1 MTRSFSLRI
10 GIGLIVLAGA
20 VAVYQIIDS
29 LVPHPLP
36 VYMAL
41 PELTL
46 TDQDGQT
53 YDLNQTRGKVVVLSL
68 VYTHCPDICPLTTAK
83 MRQIQ
88 QQIHLAGLDSQVQLV
103 TFTVDPARDT
113 PAVLKQFAAL
123 FNADPSNWVFLTGTS
138 DQIDVLIKV
147 LNLYV
152 ARVYYIDNTPV
163 PETAL
168 PNPAP
173 GTPYLVD
180 HTDRL
185 FLIDRQGQV
194 RALQPGSRTNVDEAM
209 PLIRQL
215 VGK

>member
-1 MTRSFSLRI
+1 M
-10 GIGLIVLAGA
+10 
-20 VAVYQIIDS
+20 
-29 LVPHPLP
+29 
-36 VYMAL
+36 
-41 PELTL
+41 
-46 TDQDGQT
+46 
-53 YDLNQTRGKVVVLSL
+53 
-68 VYTHCPDICPLTTAK
+68 
-83 MRQIQ
+83 
-88 QQIHLAGLDSQVQLV
+88 
-103 TFTVDPARDT
+103 
-113 PAVLKQFAAL
+113 
-123 FNADPSNWVFLTGTS
+123 
-138 DQIDVLIKV
+138 
-147 LNLYV
+147 

-194 RALQPGSRTNVDEAM
+194 RALQPGSRTNVGEAM

>member
-1 MTRSFSLRI
+1 MIVCAAGIPTTAAAVGAWPLAAPDIRRAKKPARPYLPAGNHPVEGIFQSGDGRQTTGEKMSRTFWLRI

-20 VAVYQIIDS
+20 VALYQIIVS

-36 VYMAL
+36 VYMTL

-88 QQIHLAGLDSQVQLV
+88 QQVHVAGLDSQVQLV

-113 PAVLKQFAAL
+113 PAVIKQFAGL
-123 FNADPSNWVFLTGTS
+123 FNADPSNWVFLTGT
-138 DQIDVLIKV
+138 
-147 LNLYV
+147 
-152 ARVYYIDNTPV
+152 
-163 PETAL
+163 
-168 PNPAP
+168 
-173 GTPYLVD
+173 
-180 HTDRL
+180 
-185 FLIDRQGQV
+185 
-194 RALQPGSRTNVDEAM
+194 
-209 PLIRQL
+209 IRSN
-215 VGK
+215 